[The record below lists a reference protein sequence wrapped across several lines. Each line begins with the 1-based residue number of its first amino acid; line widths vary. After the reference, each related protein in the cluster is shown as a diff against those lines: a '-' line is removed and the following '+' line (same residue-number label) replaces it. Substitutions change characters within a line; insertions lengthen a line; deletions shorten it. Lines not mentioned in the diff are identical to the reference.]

1 MNRPTYS
8 RRRVSSSSDETEG
21 LGWRLVAALIAIP
34 IFEISLFLGMYLVFP
49 SRGMGFVFLSIPLWV
64 HGVYVGAAA
73 AVGLLFGFNGIIW
86 LLGHLFFT
94 HHENEKNRLVTG
106 LLWGALA
113 GLAFVASYFV
123 P

>member
-1 MNRPTYS
+1 MNKSTYP
-8 RRRVSSSSDETEG
+8 RKRVSSSDEHEG
-21 LGWRLVAALIAIP
+21 LVWRLVAALIAISL
-34 IFEISLFLGMYLVFP
+34 FDISLFLGMYLVFP
-49 SRGMGFVFLSIPLWV
+49 SRGMGYVFLAIPLWV

-94 HHENEKNRLVTG
+94 HHENERNRLVTG
-106 LLWGALA
+106 LLWGVLA
-113 GLAFVASYFV
+113 GLALVASYFV

>member
-1 MNRPTYS
+1 MTRFTYS
-8 RRRVSSSSDETEG
+8 RKGVSSPGESEN

-34 IFEISLFLGMYLVFP
+34 VFEISLFLGMYLVFP
-49 SRGMGFVFLSIPLWV
+49 SRGTGYVFLAIPLWV
-64 HGVYVGAAA
+64 HGVYVSAAA
-73 AVGLLFGFNGIIW
+73 AVGLLFGFNGIVW

-94 HHENEKNRLVTG
+94 HHENERNRLVTG

-123 P
+123 S